1 MNRDQNDIQRIV
13 DLEDEVDGWTEDM
26 MILYN
31 TVTVEIRK
39 VEQAITALVEAQR
52 NLRAVLR
59 SLEDAG

>member
-1 MNRDQNDIQRIV
+1 MSRDQSDIQRIV